1 MKKCILDHEFMM
13 DDIFWHLVLNFYQE
27 LVAQLILHNVFS
39 KDV

>member
-13 DDIFWHLVLNFYQE
+13 DDIFWHLVLNFCQE
-27 LVAQLILHNVFS
+27 LVAQLILHDVFN